1 MVLSLYGTSQSVFIN
16 ILACIGH
23 QSFVLTLALTLS
35 YYPQGHSSYL
45 SVSFDVSGKDVT
57 F

>member
-1 MVLSLYGTSQSVFIN
+1 MVLSLYGNCSNVFIN
-16 ILACIGH
+16 RLACIGH
-23 QSFVLTLALTLS
+23 QSFVLALAVTLS

>member
-1 MVLSLYGTSQSVFIN
+1 MVLSSYGNSQGVFIN

-45 SVSFDVSGKDVT
+45 SVSFDVLGKDVT